1 MQPILTRCGNRC
13 DLCLFYAPNVTQNP
27 PDFRKLSDGFFKY
40 YGFRLPTEPVACD
53 GCMAYHP
60 NLLDTECPVRPCV
73 LEKGYENCSRCEQYI
88 CDRLKQRLVVYEE
101 VRQRSGT
108 EISPDDYVSYIQP
121 YENKL
126 RLDKMRE

>member
-13 DLCLFYAPNVTQNP
+13 DLCLFYAPNVALNP

-53 GCMAYHP
+53 GCMADNP

-73 LEKGYENCSRCEQYI
+73 LEKGFGNCSQCEQYI
-88 CDRLKQRLVVYEE
+88 CDRLKERLVVYEE

-108 EISPDDYVSYIQP
+108 EIPPDDYVSYIQP